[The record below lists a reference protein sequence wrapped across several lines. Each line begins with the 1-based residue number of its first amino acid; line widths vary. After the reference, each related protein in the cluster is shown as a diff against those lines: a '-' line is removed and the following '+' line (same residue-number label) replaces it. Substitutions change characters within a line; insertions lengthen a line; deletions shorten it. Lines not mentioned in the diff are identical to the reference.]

1 MKKNSIVFSK
11 SDILSGRKDVDNL
24 LRWPMY
30 SKIHE
35 LKAQKIK
42 KAQVAR
48 KLSLDPKTVTRFWN
62 MTPEEFLTFSNKKRK
77 QKLDKYETVIV
88 NRLREF
94 PDLSAAQIMD
104 WLIEIYDDT
113 SLKERT
119 VRRYVAWL
127 RKKHQMPKP
136 ITIRQYEAVE
146 ELPPG
151 VQLQIDFGQIAVP
164 KTDGG
169 KSTVYCMG
177 AVLSHSRYK
186 YAEWSDKPLTTPR
199 LVTML
204 KRCFKFFGGVPQ
216 ELVFDQDKLV
226 AVSENYG
233 DIIFTTEFEQFK
245 QFTGFS
251 VYLCRKNDPESKGK
265 VEAVVK
271 YLKNN
276 FAKHRLFTSL
286 TEWNQAQ
293 LDWLERTGNAK
304 EHGTTKKVPAQAF
317 LLEKQHLRPVPS
329 IKIPDDILT
338 VMVRKDNTILYKS
351 NRYSVPL
358 GTYRPGRKLSI
369 KEDTGI
375 LNVIDPETGEV
386 LAEHSVCH
394 ERGKLIKNRHH
405 SRDLTAKVDELFEQT
420 LTKLG
425 NSLDAEK
432 FLAAIRLEKRRYAR
446 DQFKLMEHLASQ
458 YSADIITK
466 AIGYCLNYR
475 LYSAVDCRDAAEYF
489 AAQNDTVDEVAA
501 TVLSIS
507 PKRFSI
513 QTEQRSLAA
522 YTRLYG
528 GDSK

>member
-1 MKKNSIVFSK
+1 
-11 SDILSGRKDVDNL
+11 
-24 LRWPMY
+24 MY

-204 KRCFKFFGGVPQ
+204 KRCFEFFGGVPQ

-276 FAKHRLFTSL
+276 FAKHRLFTTDS
-286 TEWNQAQ
+286 
-293 LDWLERTGNAK
+293 
-304 EHGTTKKVPAQAF
+304 GT
-317 LLEKQHLRPVPS
+317 
-329 IKIPDDILT
+329 
-338 VMVRKDNTILYKS
+338 
-351 NRYSVPL
+351 
-358 GTYRPGRKLSI
+358 
-369 KEDTGI
+369 
-375 LNVIDPETGEV
+375 
-386 LAEHSVCH
+386 
-394 ERGKLIKNRHH
+394 
-405 SRDLTAKVDELFEQT
+405 
-420 LTKLG
+420 
-425 NSLDAEK
+425 
-432 FLAAIRLEKRRYAR
+432 KR
-446 DQFKLMEHLASQ
+446 
-458 YSADIITK
+458 
-466 AIGYCLNYR
+466 N
-475 LYSAVDCRDAAEYF
+475 
-489 AAQNDTVDEVAA
+489 
-501 TVLSIS
+501 
-507 PKRFSI
+507 
-513 QTEQRSLAA
+513 
-522 YTRLYG
+522 
-528 GDSK
+528 